1 MFTLSQIKLL
11 NTDSDWK
18 LITEVFRNRM
28 LKEYDQEKVIKGITS
43 LSLANVT
50 GHDDFW
56 IDTFEI
62 IDKRIK
68 ADDLD
73 AYLKMNLFWSMA
85 KNVGMLHPHI
95 LDSIVAKLVPSL
107 VRDIELAMQQ
117 HKE

>member
-1 MFTLSQIKLL
+1 
-11 NTDSDWK
+11 
-18 LITEVFRNRM
+18 
-28 LKEYDQEKVIKGITS
+28 VIKGITS

-50 GHDDFW
+50 GHEDFW

-95 LDSIVAKLVPSL
+95 LDSIAAKLVPSL